1 MRRWRILPPALGVI
15 LPPALGVILPPALG
29 VAVVLLG
36 TLVVPFDS
44 AVNVAF
50 PAIIRAFALPI
61 PAIQWVVIAY
71 TLTYAALMLVF
82 GRLGDMLGHRRVFLL
97 GTACSTAAFLGCAAA
112 PSYPLLLL
120 ARVVQGVGAALA
132 LSCGPALVTG
142 LYPESQRARILGLYT
157 MVFGAGGA
165 AGSLLAGVLVARF
178 GWPAV
183 FWFRAPLS
191 LAAFVLAW
199 GLPVAAPQGPR
210 ESFDAAGA
218 ALLVLTIGALL
229 LGLNRLQTG
238 YGPALF
244 AVSGLAGLGFV
255 VRERRAAFPII
266 DLRCFRQADFALLN
280 LGNVAVSLTGFSI
293 PLLAPFFLVGVAGL
307 SAPEEGL
314 MLAVAGLGTTL
325 AAPIAGRLA
334 GTVPPRR
341 LVMAGA
347 AATAVG
353 QALLSTTGASPD
365 LPVFAAWMFVQGAG
379 LGLFQV
385 GYFEIAAATLPRE
398 QRGVAGSL
406 VMMTRTLG
414 IVAGATV
421 LMLGFQTLR
430 AHAVAAGLPDDA
442 AFLAGFR
449 DVYRLV
455 ALLPVAVIVVLGLS
469 RARGKDQGMP
479 GGRRP

>member
-1 MRRWRILPPALGVI
+1 MKRVRV
-15 LPPALGVILPPALG
+15 LPPALG

-36 TLVVPFDS
+36 TLVVPFDT

-50 PAIIRAFALPI
+50 PAIIDAFALPI

-97 GTACSTAAFLGCAAA
+97 GSACSAAAFLGCAAA
-112 PSYPLLLL
+112 PSYAWLLV
-120 ARVVQGVGAALA
+120 ARVAQGVGAALA

-157 MVFGAGGA
+157 MVFGAGSA
-165 AGSLLAGVLVARF
+165 AGAILAGVLVARF

-191 LAAFVLAW
+191 LTAFLLAW
-199 GLPVAAPQGPR
+199 GLPVAAPSGPR
-210 ESFDAAGA
+210 ESFDGAGA
-218 ALLVLTIGALL
+218 ALLVLATAALL
-229 LGLNRLQTG
+229 FGLNRLPMG
-238 YGPALF
+238 LAVPFFAL
-244 AVSGLAGLGFV
+244 SGLAGLGFV
-255 VRERRAAFPII
+255 LRERRTAFPII
-266 DLRCFRQADFALLN
+266 DLRCFREAYFAWLN
-280 LGNVAVSLTGFSI
+280 LGNVAVSLTGFSV
-293 PLLAPFFLVGVAGL
+293 PLLAPFFLVRVAGL
-307 SAPEEGL
+307 SAPQEGL
-314 MLAVAGLGTTL
+314 MLAVGSLGTAL

-334 GTVPPRR
+334 SHVPPRR
-341 LVMAGA
+341 LVLAGA

-353 QALLSTTGASPD
+353 QALMSMTGPSPD
-365 LPVFAAWMFVQGAG
+365 LLVFGVWMFVQGVG

-385 GYFEIAAATLPRE
+385 GYFDIATATLPRE

-430 AHAVAAGLPDDA
+430 ARAVAAGAGDDA
-442 AFLAGFR
+442 AFLVGFQE
-449 DVYRLV
+449 VYRLA
-455 ALLPVAVIVVLGLS
+455 ALLPVGVIVVLNL
-469 RARGKDQGMP
+469 ARV
-479 GGRRP
+479 GGRGGDA

>member
-1 MRRWRILPPALGVI
+1 MKPSRVLPPAR
-15 LPPALGVILPPALG
+15 G

-36 TLVVPFDS
+36 TLVVPFDT

-50 PAIIRAFALPI
+50 PAIIRAFSLPI

-82 GRLGDMLGHRRVFLL
+82 GRLGDMLGHRRVFLV
-97 GTACSTAAFLGCAAA
+97 GSACSTVAFLGCAAA
-112 PSYPLLLL
+112 PSYPLLVL
-120 ARVVQGVGAALA
+120 ARVAQGIGAALA
-132 LSCGPALVTG
+132 LSCGPALITG
-142 LYPESQRARILGLYT
+142 LYPESQRARMLGLYT

-165 AGSLLAGVLVARF
+165 AGSLLAGVLVAWF

-191 LAAFVLAW
+191 AAAFVLAW
-199 GLPVAAPQGPR
+199 GLPAAASSGPR

-218 ALLVLTIGALL
+218 TLLVLATAALL
-229 LGLNRLQTG
+229 FGLNRLQTDL
-238 YGPALF
+238 ALPCF
-244 AVSGLAGLGFV
+244 AMSGVAGLGFV
-255 VRERRAAFPII
+255 LRERRAAFPII
-266 DLRCFRQADFALLN
+266 DLRCFREADFALLN
-280 LGNVAVSLTGFSI
+280 LGNVAVSLTGFSV
-293 PLLAPFFLVGVAGL
+293 PMLAPFFLVRVAGL
-307 SAPEEGL
+307 SAPQEGL

-325 AAPIAGRLA
+325 AAPIAGRMA
-334 GTVPPRR
+334 GDVPPRR
-341 LVMAGA
+341 LVMVGA

-353 QALLSTTGASPD
+353 QALMSTTGASPD
-365 LPVFAAWMFVQGAG
+365 LLVFGAWMFVQGAG

-430 AHAVAAGLPDDA
+430 ARAVAAGVGDDG
-442 AFLAGFR
+442 AFLLGFQ
-449 DVYRLV
+449 DVYRLA
-455 ALLPVAVIVVLGLS
+455 ALLPVGVIVVLNLS
-469 RARGKDQGMP
+469 RAARGRGH
-479 GGRRP
+479 RA

>member
-1 MRRWRILPPALGVI
+1 MKPARV
-15 LPPALGVILPPALG
+15 LPPALG

-97 GTACSTAAFLGCAAA
+97 GSACSAVAFLGCAAA
-112 PSYPLLLL
+112 PSYPLLLA
-120 ARVVQGVGAALA
+120 ARVAQGVGAALA

-199 GLPVAAPQGPR
+199 GLPAAAPGGPR

-218 ALLVLTIGALL
+218 ALLVLAIAALL
-229 LGLNRLQTG
+229 FGLNRLQM
-238 YGPALF
+238 
-244 AVSGLAGLGFV
+244 GLALPFFAISGMAGFGFV
-255 VRERRAAFPII
+255 LRERRAAFPII
-266 DLRCFRQADFALLN
+266 DLRCFRETDFALLN
-280 LGNVAVSLTGFSI
+280 LGNVAVSLTGFSV
-293 PLLAPFFLVGVAGL
+293 PLLAPFFLVRVAGL
-307 SAPEEGL
+307 TAPQEGL
-314 MLAVAGLGTTL
+314 MLAVASLGTAL
-325 AAPIAGRLA
+325 AAPVAGRMA
-334 GTVPPRR
+334 GNVPPRR
-341 LVMAGA
+341 LVVAGA
-347 AATAVG
+347 VATAVG
-353 QALLSTTGASPD
+353 QVLMSTTGASPD
-365 LPVFAAWMFVQGAG
+365 LLVFGAWMFVQGAG

-385 GYFEIAAATLPRE
+385 AYFEIAAATLPRD

-430 AHAVAAGLPDDA
+430 VRAVAAGVADDA
-442 AFLAGFR
+442 AFLAGFQH
-449 DVYRLV
+449 VYRLA
-455 ALLPVAVIVVLGLS
+455 ALLPVAVLVAMGLS
-469 RARGKDQGMP
+469 RASGRGRGA
-479 GGRRP
+479 